1 MSSYSGVNGILTGLS
16 PGSSLCVP
24 NPARGLTP
32 PGSDSSKPEG
42 RFERISPP
50 GFPSSSP
57 PGHHL
62 HLPNVPQPGE
72 QREYFLPNHHLPNEG
87 DGSNNYIPQV
97 QVPVATS
104 VQTPGSWGPVSTS
117 GVQQFFSGKYVSKVV
132 SNKEPLYSQSNLL
145 DEEFSFSAPILEPM
159 APVLISSVPI
169 PEPLFSFPTS
179 RVQNL
184 LDQEFICKTSV
195 LTPIAPI
202 LEPLDSLSKPMVS
215 NLLDKEVICS
225 APILEPVAL
234 SLLDMVYVCH
244 APVLTPLV
252 SVIEPLDS
260 LKPMASVVEP
270 LAQFPKSQVPK
281 SEPMA
286 PNNSARVLNCSY
298 EESVNLVMFRG
309 IILYHLLTINCKLTV
324 SLSCLKLYL
333 LDIVNYKAVSYIF
346 NSALILLH
354 TVTKSNNYLPKLLGN
369 HLKFKYKSVKAIYS
383 VY

>member
-1 MSSYSGVNGILTGLS
+1 
-16 PGSSLCVP
+16 
-24 NPARGLTP
+24 
-32 PGSDSSKPEG
+32 
-42 RFERISPP
+42 
-50 GFPSSSP
+50 
-57 PGHHL
+57 
-62 HLPNVPQPGE
+62 
-72 QREYFLPNHHLPNEG
+72 
-87 DGSNNYIPQV
+87 
-97 QVPVATS
+97 
-104 VQTPGSWGPVSTS
+104 
-117 GVQQFFSGKYVSKVV
+117 
-132 SNKEPLYSQSNLL
+132 
-145 DEEFSFSAPILEPM
+145 M

-286 PNNSARVLNCSY
+286 PINSAMVLNC
-298 EESVNLVMFRG
+298 
-309 IILYHLLTINCKLTV
+309 
-324 SLSCLKLYL
+324 
-333 LDIVNYKAVSYIF
+333 
-346 NSALILLH
+346 
-354 TVTKSNNYLPKLLGN
+354 
-369 HLKFKYKSVKAIYS
+369 
-383 VY
+383 